1 MTSTYSSVRPPALDL
16 DGWAAVVLVLP
27 LLFIAQLAT
36 IGAGLFALACLAYAW
51 TRRDRLASILARRW
65 ILVAVPTLALI
76 SVVWSDAPAITFRAA
91 LQLGLTVLAG
101 LLLSA
106 ARNPRSVIRGLTL
119 AFFTYVAVAVVAG
132 GTVAIGVGAGGMAVS
147 GLTDSKN
154 LLGDIAS
161 TGAIVAVAGVAI
173 SLRSRPGWFALSAA
187 TFLLCAYAVLGSRS
201 AGALAGL
208 GLGVSA
214 FACLIALA
222 RTPLAVRAWL
232 AGVVVVLF
240 SAAGLFH
247 GWIAMTVMGA
257 AETLFDK
264 DATLTGRTYLW
275 ARAGE
280 LIAERPGLGRGY
292 YAFWRQGDL
301 DAEGLWRYF
310 GIQGRG
316 GFTFHNTLVEILV
329 GLGWAGVI
337 VIGLAA
343 TWALVALLRRFVGQ
357 PSAALACW
365 IAILVYQLARTPIE
379 TIGVAPFYFSTL
391 LMFAGLG
398 VAFGPA
404 REPRRV
410 AADPRLRPVWAAQP
424 SRLRLRGPTVSEP

>member
-1 MTSTYSSVRPPALDL
+1 MTYRTTPRPPALDL
-16 DGWAAVVLVLP
+16 DGFAAVALVLP

-36 IGAGLFALACLAYAW
+36 VGAGLFALACVGYVW
-51 TRRDRLASILARRW
+51 ARRER
-65 ILVAVPTLALI
+65 LVDVLATRWMLAAVPALALV
-76 SVVWSDAPAITFRAA
+76 SVVWSDAPAITFRAS

-106 ARNPRSVIRGLTL
+106 ARNPRSVLRGLTL
-119 AFFTYVAVAVVAG
+119 AFFIYVATALVAG
-132 GTVAIGVGAGGMAVS
+132 GTVAIGVGAGGTAVS
-147 GLTDSKN
+147 GLTESKN

-161 TGAIVAVAGVAI
+161 TGAIIAVAGAVI
-173 SLRSRPGWFALSAA
+173 SLRGRPGWFVLSAA
-187 TFLLCAYAVLGSRS
+187 TFLLSAYAVLGSRS
-201 AGALAGL
+201 AGAMAGL
-208 GLGVSA
+208 GLGVTA
-214 FACLIALA
+214 FASLAMLSRVALA
-222 RTPLAVRAWL
+222 IRAWL

-240 SAAGLFH
+240 CMAGIFH
-247 GWIAMTVMGA
+247 ATIARAVMGA
-257 AETLFDK
+257 AAEVFDK

-280 LIAERPGLGRGY
+280 LITERPGLGRGY

-329 GLGWAGVI
+329 GVGWAGVV

-343 TWALVALLRRFVGQ
+343 AWALVVLLKRFVGQ

-391 LMFAGLG
+391 LMFAGFG
-398 VAFGPA
+398 AAFGPV
-404 REPRRV
+404 RDRV
-410 AADPRLRPVWAAQP
+410 RTPVVDPRLRRAAMTQP
-424 SRLRLRGPTVSEP
+424 SPLRLRGPVDPA